1 MNDTRFKKGHSG
13 YGKGKTV
20 YDRCTPEGIEKMRR
34 TMFSSET
41 HYTSKPIG
49 TEVVAPDGFV
59 LVKVQDH
66 GRKYERWRPKHRI
79 VWEQCNGPIP
89 KGYIVQFKDGNR
101 RNCDIGNLHLIS
113 RSEQMKTQ
121 NSSHVRIP
129 DELQAL
135 WRARTQLNNE
145 INKYL
150 KQEKHGKSE
159 L

>member
-1 MNDTRFKKGHSG
+1 MQDTRFKKGHPG

-34 TMFSSET
+34 TMFSKDT

-66 GRKYERWRPKHRI
+66 GKKYERWRQKHRI
-79 VWEQCNGPIP
+79 VWEQRNGPIP
-89 KGYIVQFKDGNR
+89 KGFIVQFKDGNR
-101 RNCDIGNLHLIS
+101 QNCAIENLQLIS
-113 RSEQMKTQ
+113 RADQMKTK

-129 DELQAL
+129 QELQGL
-135 WRARTQLNNE
+135 WRARTMLNNE
-145 INKYL
+145 INKQL
-150 KQEKHGKSE
+150 KQEKHEQSE